1 MLDGRDRG
9 RLVGGAVLVALGIVF
24 LVDEMFDVQLLGTL
38 WPLALVAL
46 GAYLLMDGR
55 KGGGKGNP
63 ESGPGDGPANAP
75 ERKDGP

>member
-1 MLDGRDRG
+1 MLEGRDRG

-24 LVDEMFDVQLLGTL
+24 LVDELFDVQLLGTL

-55 KGGGKGNP
+55 KGGGKGEHGGGAAP
-63 ESGPGDGPANAP
+63 PP